1 MSTGKRLAKR
11 SIIGTRVCALGT
23 DGFYYAGVIQ
33 NVKSPHN
40 STSPSFI
47 RAPLGPPSD
56 PALVSTPNSA
66 NMYVVRF
73 DVKRNAVGPG
83 KVAIHHGVP
92 QNREFRDVELIGPG
106 FRNILDCTLKRGQKI
121 FVTNNG
127 RECNGEVVEHDIVRD
142 EVTIK
147 IVALGHEVSAV
158 AGCFLGHKVNGC
170 SLYFFLRLLRGGCP
184 WVSSV
189 DCNQRWSIGSGVAF
203 LSSYSPLAANFHC
216 SVICEEDGNYLLVD
230 SASAVMPGREVV
242 GDRYEGVADN
252 KAHWTEN
259 VNIRSETVRERL
271 RPWPNYKIL

>member
-1 MSTGKRLAKR
+1 MESRKGDQECQRIYKIHVTVCASSAGKGLPYTGSINRNKMSTGKRLAKR

-40 STSPSFI
+40 STSPSFMH
-47 RAPLGPPSD
+47 
-56 PALVSTPNSA
+56 PAMLSTSNSA

-83 KVAIHHGVP
+83 KVAIHLGVP

-106 FRNILDCTLKRGQKI
+106 FRNILDCTLKSGQKV

-147 IVALGHEVSAV
+147 IVAQGHEVSAN
-158 AGCFLGHKVNGC
+158 AGY
-170 SLYFFLRLLRGGCP
+170 SLF
-184 WVSSV
+184 
-189 DCNQRWSIGSGVAF
+189 
-203 LSSYSPLAANFHC
+203 
-216 SVICEEDGNYLLVD
+216 
-230 SASAVMPGREVV
+230 SAT
-242 GDRYEGVADN
+242 
-252 KAHWTEN
+252 K
-259 VNIRSETVRERL
+259 
-271 RPWPNYKIL
+271 

>member
-33 NVKSPHN
+33 NVKSPHS

-83 KVAIHHGVP
+83 KVAIHPGVP
-92 QNREFRDVELIGPG
+92 QNREFRDLELIGPG

-147 IVALGHEVSAV
+147 IVAIGHEVSV
-158 AGCFLGHKVNGC
+158 QDVLLVVRWSSDKVNG
-170 SLYFFLRLLRGGCP
+170 
-184 WVSSV
+184 
-189 DCNQRWSIGSGVAF
+189 I
-203 LSSYSPLAANFHC
+203 
-216 SVICEEDGNYLLVD
+216 
-230 SASAVMPGREVV
+230 
-242 GDRYEGVADN
+242 
-252 KAHWTEN
+252 
-259 VNIRSETVRERL
+259 
-271 RPWPNYKIL
+271 

>member
-147 IVALGHEVSAV
+147 IAALGLEVSAV

-170 SLYFFLRLLRGGCP
+170 SLYFFLRRVFWGGGCP
-184 WVSSV
+184 W
-189 DCNQRWSIGSGVAF
+189 SIAINAAGRLALVLRFF
-203 LSSYSPLAANFHC
+203 LLTHHSLATFTVPLYAKKM
-216 SVICEEDGNYLLVD
+216 VIIC
-230 SASAVMPGREVV
+230 
-242 GDRYEGVADN
+242 
-252 KAHWTEN
+252 
-259 VNIRSETVRERL
+259 
-271 RPWPNYKIL
+271 

>member
-147 IVALGHEVSAV
+147 IAALGHEVSAV
-158 AGCFLGHKVNGC
+158 AGCFLATK
-170 SLYFFLRLLRGGCP
+170 
-184 WVSSV
+184 
-189 DCNQRWSIGSGVAF
+189 
-203 LSSYSPLAANFHC
+203 
-216 SVICEEDGNYLLVD
+216 
-230 SASAVMPGREVV
+230 
-242 GDRYEGVADN
+242 
-252 KAHWTEN
+252 
-259 VNIRSETVRERL
+259 
-271 RPWPNYKIL
+271 